1 MQLTRMD
8 CKTYRAENGRV
19 AIDILQDYL
28 STTTTTTTT
37 TSFDMI
43 LIDLRM
49 PIMDGLE
56 ATRMIRNELKLY
68 DLPIVAL
75 TGEMIDGCK

>member
-8 CKTYRAENGRV
+8 CKTYRAEKNGRV

-28 STTTTTTTT
+28 STTTTT
-37 TSFDMI
+37 SFDMV
-43 LIDLRM
+43 LMDLRL

-56 ATRMIRNELKLY
+56 ATRIIRNELKLY
-68 DLPIVAL
+68 DLPIGG
-75 TGEMIDGCK
+75 T